1 VEEII
6 YYFLCRLNF
15 RVRKLLNNDNNMN
28 YLKLGIALFILIGLL
43 SCSRITNKV
52 EQKVNEKIDKTID
65 ESLQK
70 VDSAFSKA
78 NLDSLK
84 KAVDKMDSISKKM
97 DRKLKD
103 NN

>member
-1 VEEII
+1 
-6 YYFLCRLNF
+6 
-15 RVRKLLNNDNNMN
+15 MN

>member
-1 VEEII
+1 
-6 YYFLCRLNF
+6 
-15 RVRKLLNNDNNMN
+15 MN
-28 YLKLGIALFILIGLL
+28 YFKFGVALFVLIGIL
-43 SCSRITNKV
+43 SCGRVKEKV

-70 VDSAFSKA
+70 VDSAFNKS

-84 KAVDKMDSISKKM
+84 KAIDKMDSLSKKM
-97 DRKLKD
+97 DKKLKD